1 MADFSPRASPAA
13 WRAAARRA
21 AAVAAVG
28 LIAGAVG
35 ALMALALHAVEW
47 AAFGEGSA
55 SLIDALRTAPAWRRF
70 AAVPIGAGLAGL
82 GWRALRRRGPVTTL
96 DQALRTPGTGLPVGR
111 TAADALL
118 QVAVVGSGTSV
129 GRESAPRQ
137 TAAALA
143 DALCLRMS
151 VDGEFRRVLLAA
163 GAGAGLAA
171 VYNTPWS
178 AVPFALTVTLG
189 RWTLRGALA
198 TAAISW
204 IGTTIAWSVT
214 DGLPATPLP
223 DVGADRA
230 LSVYAWAFAA
240 IPLCAAAGAGLSG
253 LCGLGRATGRRVRA
267 AWTMPCAMAAAGVLT
282 GSVGLL
288 LPQALGNGKSS
299 LDELFGDVAPL
310 RPVTLAVCLGILV
323 AKPLLTALSFR
334 VGVVG
339 GLLMPSASTGAAL
352 GGACG
357 LAFGLDWAS
366 VGAFALV
373 GAMAV
378 LSVTQK
384 SPLFGLAF
392 GLELT
397 HCPAWMW
404 PAVACSAFGARGLV
418 GLVERAR
425 ARH

>member
-1 MADFSPRASPAA
+1 MADFSPGASPAA

-82 GWRALRRRGPVTTL
+82 GWRAPR
-96 DQALRTPGTGLPVGR
+96 LPVGR

-230 LSVYAWAFAA
+230 LAVYAWAFAA

-384 SPLFGLAF
+384 SPLFGLAV

>member
-1 MADFSPRASPAA
+1 MR
-13 WRAAARRA
+13 
-21 AAVAAVG
+21 
-28 LIAGAVG
+28 
-35 ALMALALHAVEW
+35 
-47 AAFGEGSA
+47 
-55 SLIDALRTAPAWRRF
+55 
-70 AAVPIGAGLAGL
+70 
-82 GWRALRRRGPVTTL
+82 
-96 DQALRTPGTGLPVGR
+96 
-111 TAADALL
+111 
-118 QVAVVGSGTSV
+118 
-129 GRESAPRQ
+129 
-137 TAAALA
+137 
-143 DALCLRMS
+143 
-151 VDGEFRRVLLAA
+151 
-163 GAGAGLAA
+163 
-171 VYNTPWS
+171 
-178 AVPFALTVTLG
+178 
-189 RWTLRGALA
+189 
-198 TAAISW
+198 
-204 IGTTIAWSVT
+204 
-214 DGLPATPLP
+214 
-223 DVGADRA
+223 
-230 LSVYAWAFAA
+230 
-240 IPLCAAAGAGLSG
+240 
-253 LCGLGRATGRRVRA
+253 
-267 AWTMPCAMAAAGVLT
+267 MAAAGVLT